1 MALGRSRKIEEKT
14 KRAGGAKILMP
25 EVFTSCQMKQQ
36 RNFVHYK
43 RHKQVM
49 ARQIGQDV
57 QSVSLAVDQRV
68 PVDVLLCCVR
78 IKESRNTSP
87 QA

>member
-1 MALGRSRKIEEKT
+1 MRLGKAKKIDERN

-36 RNFVHYK
+36 RNFTHYK

-49 ARQIGQDV
+49 AKQIGADV
-57 QSVSLAVDQRV
+57 QSVTLAV
-68 PVDVLLCCVR
+68 
-78 IKESRNTSP
+78 S
-87 QA
+87 